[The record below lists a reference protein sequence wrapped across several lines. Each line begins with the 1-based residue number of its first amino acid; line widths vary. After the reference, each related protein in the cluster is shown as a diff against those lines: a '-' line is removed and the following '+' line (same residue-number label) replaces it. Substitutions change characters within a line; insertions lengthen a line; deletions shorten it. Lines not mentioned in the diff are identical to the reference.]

1 MQLRSIVTAMIVGL
15 SLSGCGTDSATKP
28 NPQANEGGG
37 GAPNK
42 AERVA
47 AFKVPNLTQQT
58 PENIQEASCARK
70 ANLTGGRHH
79 QVTLPSASGEVISFE
94 VIEPKV
100 INCVVGNPLV
110 LHGHGFGG
118 SRTIDPAG
126 TFLEKLQNNGYA
138 VISID
143 QRGFGKSTGTV
154 RVMDPNAEGKDLL
167 QILDWAEKNLDYLS
181 QETTDKVSYNLV
193 AGATGGSYGGM
204 YQMLIHNTDPKRRL
218 DVLTPDITPHD
229 LRYSLNPSNTVKSA
243 WVALLSAGGE
253 TGASEKL
260 IGGLDPVLKET
271 LVRGVSTNMIHAGAL
286 PFFYYHSVRYFTEA
300 KPASAQEPMSFLG
313 APLSDLLTYDVPATK
328 PKPVSILFSQGMRDT
343 LFNFNDGWNN
353 FRAYKAI
360 GGDVRLLTHE
370 SGHILPGTQT
380 VLGQAGPLGDGVNQI
395 ISQLNSAGLSTV
407 ELQKPAG
414 ANACGALDRFDL
426 TLAFLNEKLNP
437 PAKVASPAAVL
448 AGLDRLKSQVCLSL
462 ADKKAV
468 WVNVDQ
474 IDDKNLVKS
483 VAIPATTLPVA
494 NSVLGITSLL
504 QPAFIPL
511 AGLPA
516 GRRTVAGIGQL
527 KINVASMLPA
537 DGCAMSG
544 DLPGEFPL
552 KGCDSIIYVGWG
564 AKAGSAAPRLLDEQV
579 VPVRGLGDHTVSMT
593 GVADE
598 LASDE
603 TLGLLVYGY
612 HLQYFTSISRDLLVP
627 AVTVSGTVDVPLLNP

>member
-1 MQLRSIVTAMIVGL
+1 MQLRTITVALLAL
-15 SLSGCGTDSATKP
+15 SLFGCGSGSESKRSPQGETGAVSA
-28 NPQANEGGG
+28 
-37 GAPNK
+37 
-42 AERVA
+42 RVA
-47 AFKVPNLTQQT
+47 SFKVPNRTQQT
-58 PENIQEASCARK
+58 PENANEASCARK

-79 QVTLPSASGEVISFE
+79 QVKLTSASGKVISFE

-100 INCVVGNPLV
+100 INCTVGNPLI
-110 LHGHGFGG
+110 LQGHGFGG

-126 TFLEKLQNNGYA
+126 TFLERLQNNGYA

-143 QRGFGKSTGTV
+143 QRGFGESTGTV

-167 QILDWAEKNLDYLS
+167 QILDWAEKNLDYLA
-181 QETTDKVSYNLV
+181 QDTTDNLNYNLV

-204 YQMLIHNTDPKRRL
+204 FQILIHNMDPKQRL

-229 LRYSLNPSNTVKSA
+229 LRYSLNPGNTVKSA
-243 WVALLSAGGE
+243 WVTLLSVGGE
-253 TGASEKL
+253 AGASEKV

-271 LVRGVSTNMIHAGAL
+271 LARGVVTNTIHTGAL
-286 PFFYYHSVRYFTEA
+286 PFFYYHSVRYFTDA
-300 KPASAQEPMSFLG
+300 KPASAQEPIDFLA

-353 FRAYKAI
+353 FQAYKAI
-360 GGDVRLLTHE
+360 GGDVRLMTHE

-380 VLGQAGPLGDGVNQI
+380 ILAQAGPLGSVVNQI
-395 ISQLNSAGLSTV
+395 TTQLNGAGLSSV
-407 ELQKPAG
+407 ELQQPAG
-414 ANACGALDRFDL
+414 ANACGTLDRFDL
-426 TLAFLNEKLNP
+426 TLGFLNEKLNP
-437 PAKVASPAAVL
+437 PNEVVSAAAVV
-448 AGLDRLKSQVCLSL
+448 AGLEKLKSQVCLSL
-462 ADKKAV
+462 ADKKAA

-474 IDDKNLVKS
+474 IDDKNLVKA
-483 VAIPATTLPVA
+483 VPIPATMLPVA

-511 AGLPA
+511 ANLPA
-516 GRRTVAGIGQL
+516 TRRTVAGIGQL
-527 KINVASMLPA
+527 KIKLASILPV
-537 DGCAMSG
+537 DGCAVSG
-544 DLPGEFPL
+544 SLPAEFPL
-552 KGCDSIIYVGWG
+552 KGCDAIVYIGWG

>member
-1 MQLRSIVTAMIVGL
+1 MQLRTISAALVAL
-15 SLSGCGTDSATKP
+15 SLYGCGSGSENKP
-28 NPQANEGGG
+28 DPQGET
-37 GAPNK
+37 GAK
-42 AERVA
+42 SERVA
-47 AFKVPNLTQQT
+47 SFKVPNRTQQT
-58 PENIQEASCARK
+58 PENANEASCARK
-70 ANLTGGRHH
+70 ANLSGGRHH
-79 QVTLPSASGEVISFE
+79 QVKLTSASGKVISFE

-100 INCVVGNPLV
+100 INCTVGNPLI
-110 LHGHGFGG
+110 LQGHGFGG

-126 TFLEKLQNNGYA
+126 TFLERLQNNGYA

-143 QRGFGKSTGTV
+143 QRGFGESTGTV

-167 QILDWAEKNLDYLS
+167 QILDWAEKNLDYLA
-181 QETTDKVSYNLV
+181 QDTTDNVNFNLV

-204 YQMLIHNTDPKRRL
+204 YQMLIHNMDPKQRL

-229 LRYSLNPSNTVKSA
+229 LRYSLNPGNTVKSA
-243 WVALLSAGGE
+243 WVSLLSVGGE
-253 TGASEKL
+253 AGASEKV

-271 LVRGVSTNMIHAGAL
+271 LARGVVTNMIHAGAL
-286 PFFYYHSVRYFTEA
+286 PFFYYHSVRYFTDA
-300 KPASAQEPMSFLG
+300 KPASAQEPIDFLA
-313 APLSDLLTYDVPATK
+313 APLSDLLTYDVPASK

-360 GGDVRLLTHE
+360 GGDVRLMTHE

-380 VLGQAGPLGDGVNQI
+380 VLAQAGPLGSVVNEI
-395 ISQLNSAGLSTV
+395 TTQLNGAGLSSV
-407 ELQKPAG
+407 ELQQPAG
-414 ANACGALDRFDL
+414 ANACGTLDRFDL

-437 PAKVASPAAVL
+437 PNEVVSAAAVV
-448 AGLDRLKSQVCLSL
+448 AGLEKLKSQVCLSL
-462 ADKKAV
+462 ADKKAA

-474 IDDKNLVKS
+474 IDDKNLVKA
-483 VAIPATTLPVA
+483 VPIPATMLPVA

-511 AGLPA
+511 ANLPA
-516 GRRTVAGIGQL
+516 TRRTVAGIGQL
-527 KINVASMLPA
+527 KIKLASILPV
-537 DGCAMSG
+537 DGCAVSG
-544 DLPGEFPL
+544 SLPAEFPL
-552 KGCDSIIYVGWG
+552 KGCDAIVYIGWG

>member
-1 MQLRSIVTAMIVGL
+1 MQLRTISAALVAL
-15 SLSGCGTDSATKP
+15 SLYGCGSGSENKP
-28 NPQANEGGG
+28 NPQGET
-37 GAPNK
+37 GAK
-42 AERVA
+42 SERVA
-47 AFKVPNLTQQT
+47 SFKVPNRTQQT
-58 PENIQEASCARK
+58 PENANEASCARK
-70 ANLTGGRHH
+70 ANLSGGRHH
-79 QVTLPSASGEVISFE
+79 QVKLTSASGKVISFE

-100 INCVVGNPLV
+100 INCTVGNPLI
-110 LHGHGFGG
+110 LQGHGFGG

-126 TFLEKLQNNGYA
+126 TFLERLQNNGYA

-143 QRGFGKSTGTV
+143 QRGFGESTGTV

-167 QILDWAEKNLDYLS
+167 QILDWAEKNLDYLA
-181 QETTDKVSYNLV
+181 QDTTDNVNFNLV

-204 YQMLIHNTDPKRRL
+204 YQMLIHNMDPKQRL

-229 LRYSLNPSNTVKSA
+229 LRYSLNPGNTVKSA
-243 WVALLSAGGE
+243 WVSLLSVGGE
-253 TGASEKL
+253 AGASEKV

-271 LVRGVSTNMIHAGAL
+271 LARGVVTNMIHAGAL
-286 PFFYYHSVRYFTEA
+286 PFFYYHSVRYFTDA
-300 KPASAQEPMSFLG
+300 KPASAQEPIDFLA
-313 APLSDLLTYDVPATK
+313 APLSDLLTYDVPASK

-360 GGDVRLLTHE
+360 GGDVRLMTHE

-380 VLGQAGPLGDGVNQI
+380 VLAQAGPLGSVVNEI
-395 ISQLNSAGLSTV
+395 TTQLNGAGLSSV
-407 ELQKPAG
+407 ELQQPAG
-414 ANACGALDRFDL
+414 ANACGTLDRFDL

-437 PAKVASPAAVL
+437 PNEVVSAAAVV
-448 AGLDRLKSQVCLSL
+448 AGLEKLKSQVCLSL
-462 ADKKAV
+462 ADKKAA

-474 IDDKNLVKS
+474 IDDKNLVKA
-483 VAIPATTLPVA
+483 VPIPATMLPVA

-511 AGLPA
+511 ANLPA
-516 GRRTVAGIGQL
+516 TRRTVAGIGQL
-527 KINVASMLPA
+527 KIKLASILPV
-537 DGCAMSG
+537 DGCAVSG
-544 DLPGEFPL
+544 SLPAEFPL
-552 KGCDSIIYVGWG
+552 KGCDAIVYIGWG

-612 HLQYFTSISRDLLVP
+612 HLQYLTSISRDLLVP

>member
-1 MQLRSIVTAMIVGL
+1 MQLRTITVALLAL
-15 SLSGCGTDSATKP
+15 SLFGCGSGSESKRSPQGETGAVSA
-28 NPQANEGGG
+28 
-37 GAPNK
+37 
-42 AERVA
+42 RVA
-47 AFKVPNLTQQT
+47 SFKVPNRTQQT
-58 PENIQEASCARK
+58 PENANEASCARK

-79 QVTLPSASGEVISFE
+79 QVKLTSASGKVISFE

-100 INCVVGNPLV
+100 INCTVGNPLI
-110 LHGHGFGG
+110 LQGHGFGG

-126 TFLEKLQNNGYA
+126 TFLERLQNNGYA

-143 QRGFGKSTGTV
+143 QRGFGESTGTV

-167 QILDWAEKNLDYLS
+167 QILDWAEKNLDYLA
-181 QETTDKVSYNLV
+181 QDTTDNLNYNLV

-204 YQMLIHNTDPKRRL
+204 FQMLIHNMDPKQRL

-229 LRYSLNPSNTVKSA
+229 LRYSLNPGNTVKSA
-243 WVALLSAGGE
+243 WVALLSVGGE
-253 TGASEKL
+253 AGASEKVV
-260 IGGLDPVLKET
+260 GGLDPVLKET
-271 LVRGVSTNMIHAGAL
+271 LARGVVTNTIHTGAL
-286 PFFYYHSVRYFTEA
+286 PFFYYHSVRYFTDA
-300 KPASAQEPMSFLG
+300 KPASAQEPIDFLA

-353 FRAYKAI
+353 FQAYKAI
-360 GGDVRLLTHE
+360 GGDVRLMTHE

-380 VLGQAGPLGDGVNQI
+380 ILAQAGPLGSVVNQI
-395 ISQLNSAGLSTV
+395 TTQLNGAGLSSV
-407 ELQKPAG
+407 ELQQPAG
-414 ANACGALDRFDL
+414 ANACGTLDRFDL

-437 PAKVASPAAVL
+437 PNEVVSAAAVV
-448 AGLDRLKSQVCLSL
+448 AGLDKLKSQVCLSL
-462 ADKKAV
+462 ADKKAA

-474 IDDKNLVKS
+474 IDDKNLVKA
-483 VAIPATTLPVA
+483 VPIPATMLPIA

-511 AGLPA
+511 ANLPA
-516 GRRTVAGIGQL
+516 TRRTVAGIGQL
-527 KINVASMLPA
+527 KIKLASILPV
-537 DGCAMSG
+537 DGCAVSG
-544 DLPGEFPL
+544 SLPAEFPL
-552 KGCDSIIYVGWG
+552 KGCDAIVYIGWG

>member
-1 MQLRSIVTAMIVGL
+1 MQLHTITVALLAL
-15 SLSGCGTDSATKP
+15 SLYGCGSGSESKRSPQGETGAVSA
-28 NPQANEGGG
+28 
-37 GAPNK
+37 
-42 AERVA
+42 RVA
-47 AFKVPNLTQQT
+47 SFKVPNRTQQT
-58 PENIQEASCARK
+58 PENANEASCARK

-79 QVTLPSASGEVISFE
+79 QVKLTSASGKVISFE

-100 INCVVGNPLV
+100 INCTVGNPLI
-110 LHGHGFGG
+110 LQGHGFGG

-126 TFLEKLQNNGYA
+126 TFLERLQNNGYA

-143 QRGFGKSTGTV
+143 QRGFGESTGTV

-167 QILDWAEKNLDYLS
+167 QILDWAEKNLDYLA
-181 QETTDKVSYNLV
+181 QDTTDNVNFNLV

-204 YQMLIHNTDPKRRL
+204 FQMLIHNMDPKQRL

-229 LRYSLNPSNTVKSA
+229 LRYSLNPGNTVKSA
-243 WVALLSAGGE
+243 WVALLSVGGE
-253 TGASEKL
+253 AGASEKVV
-260 IGGLDPVLKET
+260 GGLDPVLKET
-271 LVRGVSTNMIHAGAL
+271 LARGVVTNTIHTGAL
-286 PFFYYHSVRYFTEA
+286 PFFYYHSVRYFTDA
-300 KPASAQEPMSFLG
+300 KPASAQEPIDFLA

-353 FRAYKAI
+353 FQAYKAI
-360 GGDVRLLTHE
+360 GGDVRLMTHE

-380 VLGQAGPLGDGVNQI
+380 ILAQAGPLGSVVNQI
-395 ISQLNSAGLSTV
+395 TTQLNGAGLSSV
-407 ELQKPAG
+407 ELQQPAG
-414 ANACGALDRFDL
+414 ANACGTLDRFDL

-437 PAKVASPAAVL
+437 PNEVVSAAAVV
-448 AGLDRLKSQVCLSL
+448 AGLDKLKSQVCLSL
-462 ADKKAV
+462 ADKKAA

-474 IDDKNLVKS
+474 IDDKNLVKA
-483 VAIPATTLPVA
+483 VPIPATMLPIA

-511 AGLPA
+511 ANLPA
-516 GRRTVAGIGQL
+516 TRRTVAGIGQL
-527 KINVASMLPA
+527 KIKLASILPV
-537 DGCAMSG
+537 DGCAVSG
-544 DLPGEFPL
+544 SLPAEFPL
-552 KGCDSIIYVGWG
+552 KGCDAIVYIGWG

>member
-1 MQLRSIVTAMIVGL
+1 MQLRTISAALVAL
-15 SLSGCGTDSATKP
+15 SLYGCGSGSENKP
-28 NPQANEGGG
+28 NPQGET
-37 GAPNK
+37 GAK
-42 AERVA
+42 SERVA
-47 AFKVPNLTQQT
+47 SFKVPNRTQQT
-58 PENIQEASCARK
+58 PENANEASCARK
-70 ANLTGGRHH
+70 ANLSGGRHH
-79 QVTLPSASGEVISFE
+79 QVKLTSASGKVISFE

-100 INCVVGNPLV
+100 INCTVGNPLI
-110 LHGHGFGG
+110 LQGHGFGG

-126 TFLEKLQNNGYA
+126 TFLERLQNNGYA

-143 QRGFGKSTGTV
+143 QRGFGESTGTV

-167 QILDWAEKNLDYLS
+167 QILDWAEKNLDYLA
-181 QETTDKVSYNLV
+181 QDTTDNVNFNLV

-204 YQMLIHNTDPKRRL
+204 YQMLIHNMDPKQRL

-229 LRYSLNPSNTVKSA
+229 LRYSLNPGNTVKSA
-243 WVALLSAGGE
+243 WVSLLSVGGE
-253 TGASEKL
+253 AGASEKV

-271 LVRGVSTNMIHAGAL
+271 LARGVVTNMIHAGAL
-286 PFFYYHSVRYFTEA
+286 PFFYYHSVRYFTDA
-300 KPASAQEPMSFLG
+300 KPASAQEPIDFLA
-313 APLSDLLTYDVPATK
+313 APLSDLLTYDVPASK

-360 GGDVRLLTHE
+360 GGDVRLMTHE

-380 VLGQAGPLGDGVNQI
+380 VLAQAGPLGSVVNEI
-395 ISQLNSAGLSTV
+395 TTQLNGAGLSSV
-407 ELQKPAG
+407 ELQQPAG
-414 ANACGALDRFDL
+414 ANACGTLDRFDL

-437 PAKVASPAAVL
+437 PNEVVSAAAVV
-448 AGLDRLKSQVCLSL
+448 AGLEKLKSQVCLSL
-462 ADKKAV
+462 ADKKAA

-474 IDDKNLVKS
+474 IDDKNLVKA
-483 VAIPATTLPVA
+483 VPIPATMLPVA

-511 AGLPA
+511 ANLPA
-516 GRRTVAGIGQL
+516 TRRTVAGIGQL
-527 KINVASMLPA
+527 KIKLASILPV
-537 DGCAMSG
+537 DGCAVSG
-544 DLPGEFPL
+544 SLPAEFPL
-552 KGCDSIIYVGWG
+552 KGCDAIVYIGWG

>member
-1 MQLRSIVTAMIVGL
+1 MQLRTISAALVAL
-15 SLSGCGTDSATKP
+15 SLYGCGSGSENKP
-28 NPQANEGGG
+28 DPQGET
-37 GAPNK
+37 GAK
-42 AERVA
+42 SERVA
-47 AFKVPNLTQQT
+47 SFKVPNRTQQT
-58 PENIQEASCARK
+58 PENANEASCARK
-70 ANLTGGRHH
+70 ANLSGGRHH
-79 QVTLPSASGEVISFE
+79 QVKLTSASGKVISFE

-100 INCVVGNPLV
+100 INCTVGNPLI
-110 LHGHGFGG
+110 LQGHGFGG

-126 TFLEKLQNNGYA
+126 TFLERLQNNGYA
-138 VISID
+138 IISID
-143 QRGFGKSTGTV
+143 QRGFGESTGTV

-167 QILDWAEKNLDYLS
+167 QILDWAEKNLDYLA
-181 QETTDKVSYNLV
+181 QDTTDNVNFNLV

-204 YQMLIHNTDPKRRL
+204 YQMLIHNMDPKQRL

-229 LRYSLNPSNTVKSA
+229 LRYSLNPGNTVKSA
-243 WVALLSAGGE
+243 WVSLLSVGGE
-253 TGASEKL
+253 AGASEKV

-271 LVRGVSTNMIHAGAL
+271 LARGVVTNMIHAGAL
-286 PFFYYHSVRYFTEA
+286 PFFYYHSVRYFTDA
-300 KPASAQEPMSFLG
+300 KPASAQEPIDFLA
-313 APLSDLLTYDVPATK
+313 APLSDLLTYDVPASK

-360 GGDVRLLTHE
+360 GGDVRLMTHE

-380 VLGQAGPLGDGVNQI
+380 VLAQAGPLGSVVNEI
-395 ISQLNSAGLSTV
+395 TTQLNGAGLSSV
-407 ELQKPAG
+407 ELQQPAG
-414 ANACGALDRFDL
+414 ANACGTLDRFDL

-437 PAKVASPAAVL
+437 PNEVVSAAAVV
-448 AGLDRLKSQVCLSL
+448 AGLEKLKSQVCLSL
-462 ADKKAV
+462 ADKKAA

-474 IDDKNLVKS
+474 IDDKNLVKA
-483 VAIPATTLPVA
+483 VPIPATMLPVA

-511 AGLPA
+511 ANLPA
-516 GRRTVAGIGQL
+516 TRRTVAGIGQL
-527 KINVASMLPA
+527 KIKLASILPV
-537 DGCAMSG
+537 DGCAVSG
-544 DLPGEFPL
+544 SLPAEFPL
-552 KGCDSIIYVGWG
+552 KGCDAIVYIGWG

-612 HLQYFTSISRDLLVP
+612 HLQYFTSISRDFLVP